1 MIVYIG
7 IIHQNPKIMFPDA
20 IFENIISYCVYE
32 RVTEY
37 KVSTARTDTKQKFK
51 VKNVKVQYIDN
62 KLFRIEGDITKS
74 KNFIEIRRFATTTI
88 CEAFTPEEEQSNDWR
103 RDKTSK
109 IYKQYEMRDKAYTFI
124 NDSYQN
130 FKFVKNAYYKVDIRF
145 VYNEYWNGRPTGRYS
160 MIISNIRKQQDD
172 VYVEATTD
180 DIISDNGDKLTP
192 TEYQSFTKSKT
203 DTSNLKRYIDSKFNI
218 DCHIGIRFK
227 ATRGYALD
235 SLIFDIK
242 LSESCDK
249 VPIRIN
255 TNHELMYDKQ
265 IHNLNIFN
273 DPSYVST
280 FSKRMYINGS
290 PEVTSVLI
298 EMKIEIQEY
307 LKQFRILNKN
317 KRLCNIKLKFIK
329 ESSRGENFFTF
340 LIVDNFK
347 AGSDYDYLV
356 KNNYDTGICNDII
369 RIKGGN
375 SGLKYLSVNKY
386 YDANIKFYKHSPPY
400 MDEKDPYNPTK
411 ISEFLDE
418 DD

>member
-1 MIVYIG
+1 
-7 IIHQNPKIMFPDA
+7 MFPDA

-37 KVSTARTDTKQKFK
+37 NASTASTDTKQKFK

-62 KLFRIEGDITKS
+62 KLFRIEGDVTKS
-74 KNFIEIRRFATTTI
+74 SNFIDVKQYVNTTI
-88 CEAFTPEEEQSNDWR
+88 REVLTPEEEQTNDWR

-109 IYKQYEMRDKAYTFI
+109 IYQQYEMRDKAYTFI

-145 VYNEYWNGRPTGRYS
+145 AYNEYWSARPSGRYS

-172 VYVEATTD
+172 TYVTPTED
-180 DIISDNGDKLTP
+180 DIISNIGIKLTP
-192 TEYQSFTKSKT
+192 LEFQPFNNSKT
-203 DTSNLKRYIDSKFNI
+203 DTSILKRYIDSKFNI

-235 SLIFDIK
+235 SLIFDVK

-255 TNHELMYDKQ
+255 THHELSYDKQ
-265 IHNLNIFN
+265 IRNLNIFN
-273 DPSYVST
+273 DPNYVST
-280 FSKRMYINGS
+280 FNSRMYINGF
-290 PEVTSVLI
+290 PEVTNVLI
-298 EMKIEIQEY
+298 EMKLEIQDY

-329 ESSRGENFFTF
+329 ESTQGENFFTF
-340 LIVDNFK
+340 LITDNFK
-347 AGSDYDYLV
+347 AGIDYDYLV
-356 KNNYDTGICNDII
+356 KNNYDTSICDNII

-375 SGLKYLSVNKY
+375 SGLRNLLKK
-386 YDANIKFYKHSPPY
+386 
-400 MDEKDPYNPTK
+400 
-411 ISEFLDE
+411 
-418 DD
+418 